1 MGGSLNFMDKITANN
16 AIALLEEC
24 AANGDEGP
32 DTLWAWFLKERD
44 SIDRA
49 IKEASLDDYDEE

>member
-1 MGGSLNFMDKITANN
+1 MDKITLNN

-24 AANGDEGP
+24 VTNGENGP
-32 DTLWAWFLKERD
+32 FILYAWFRGERD